1 VCSCEVKMEPSLSQ
15 ALHLLNG
22 DVTHNR
28 IRSGGLVNQLVNQE
42 KKLPSETLEFLY
54 RRTLCRPPTK
64 EEATPILAV
73 VEKEEDKR
81 AIFEDVFWALLNSK
95 EFIFNH

>member
-1 VCSCEVKMEPSLSQ
+1 MSREHQ
-15 ALHLLNG
+15 ANTLEYG
-22 DVTHNR
+22 PETVIDSPKGVA
-28 IRSGGLVNQLVNQE
+28 NQE
-42 KKLPSETLEFLY
+42 KKPPSETLEFLY

-64 EEATPILAV
+64 EEAAPILAV